1 MEKNIIQDYNNI
13 KSKFEE
19 INEQDEEEGDDNF

>member
-1 MEKNIIQDYNNI
+1 MEKIIIQDYNNI